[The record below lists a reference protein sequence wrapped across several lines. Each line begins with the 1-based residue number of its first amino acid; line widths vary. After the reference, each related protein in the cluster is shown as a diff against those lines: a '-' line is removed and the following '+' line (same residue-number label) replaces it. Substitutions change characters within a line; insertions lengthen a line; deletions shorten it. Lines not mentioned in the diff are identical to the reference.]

1 MAERF
6 RGPYSPDTPA
16 DPSRP
21 APRRRGPSVAERRTR
36 LIFLLSLLF
45 PLKSFFQNPADMLRY
60 LMAFAVL
67 LLATWLTRE
76 GVRAHQGYDERRAA
90 RRPAF
95 PRKIFG
101 SVLTGIGLAIAA
113 ASTGATLVLPVL
125 IGVAGAVLHFAAFGP
140 DPLKDK
146 GMEGVD
152 TFQQDR
158 AARFVAEGEGYLREM
173 RAAGAAL
180 GDRRLTDRIDRF
192 AAAARALFR
201 TVEDDP
207 RDLTAARR
215 YLGVY
220 LMGARDATVKF
231 ADLWRRGQNAS
242 ARSDYEALLSDLET
256 NFAQRT
262 QALLSDNRSD
272 LDVEISV
279 LRDRLK
285 REGVVLDLPS
295 PTEGEAKDV

>member
-1 MAERF
+1 MAERY
-6 RGPYSPDTPA
+6 RGPHSPDAPA
-16 DPSRP
+16 GP
-21 APRRRGPSVAERRTR
+21 AGAAPTRRAPSVAERRTR
-36 LIFLLSLLF
+36 LIFLVSLLF
-45 PLKSFFQNPADMLRY
+45 AVKAFFQDPADLLRY
-60 LMAFAVL
+60 LAAFAVL

-76 GVRAHQGYDERRAA
+76 GIRAAEAYAARRTA

-101 SVLTGIGLAIAA
+101 SVLTGLGLGLAA
-113 ASTGATLVLPVL
+113 ASTGTAIVLPLL
-125 IGVAGAVLHFAAFGP
+125 IGLTGAVLHLATFGT
-140 DPLKDK
+140 DPMKDK

-158 AARFVAEGEGYLREM
+158 VARIVAEGEGYLKEM

-192 AAAARALFR
+192 ADTARTLFR
-201 TVEDDP
+201 TVEEDP

-220 LMGARDATVKF
+220 LMGARDATIKF
-231 ADLWRRGQNAS
+231 ADLWRRDRDAS
-242 ARSDYEALLSDLET
+242 VRSDYETLLTDLES
-256 NFAQRT
+256 NFARRT
-262 QALLSDNRSD
+262 AALLSDNRSD
-272 LDVEISV
+272 LDVEIAV

-285 REGVVLDLPS
+285 RDGVVLDLKS
-295 PTEGEAKDV
+295 PPEEGA

>member
-1 MAERF
+1 MMAERY
-6 RGPYSPDTPA
+6 RGQYSPDPQA
-16 DPSRP
+16 SPSP
-21 APRRRGPSVAERRTR
+21 PLPMRRVPSVAERRTR
-36 LIFLLSLLF
+36 LIFLISLLF
-45 PLKSFFQNPADMLRY
+45 AVKSFFQDPANLLRY
-60 LMAFAVL
+60 LVAFSVL

-76 GVRAHQGYDERRAA
+76 GIRAEEAYEARRSA

-101 SVLTGIGLAIAA
+101 SVLTGLGLGIAA
-113 ASTGATLVLPVL
+113 ASTGGAVVVPVL
-125 IGVAGAVLHFAAFGP
+125 IGLAGAVLHFATFGA
-140 DPLKDK
+140 DPMKDK
-146 GMEGVD
+146 GMEGID

-158 AARFVAEGEGYLREM
+158 VARIVAEGESYLTEM

-180 GDRRLTDRIDRF
+180 GDRKLTDRIDRF
-192 AAAARALFR
+192 AAIARTLFR
-201 TVEDDP
+201 TVEEDP

-220 LMGARDATVKF
+220 LMGARDATIKF
-231 ADLWRRGQNAS
+231 ADLWRRDRDVT
-242 ARSDYEALLSDLET
+242 ARSDYETLLTDLES

-272 LDVEISV
+272 LDIEISV

-285 REGVVLDLPS
+285 REGVVLDLKS
-295 PTEGEAKDV
+295 PPEEGA

>member
-1 MAERF
+1 MADRY
-6 RGPYSPDTPA
+6 RGRYSPDPATPSA
-16 DPSRP
+16 PTARRMPS
-21 APRRRGPSVAERRTR
+21 AAEGRTR
-36 LIFLLSLLF
+36 WLFVFSLIFAA
-45 PLKSFFQNPADMLRY
+45 KAFFHGPADMLRY
-60 LMAFAVL
+60 LAVFAIL

-76 GVRAHQGYDERRAA
+76 GVRAQAAYDA
-90 RRPAF
+90 RLSARKPAF

-101 SVLTGIGLAIAA
+101 SVLTGIGLGLAA
-113 ASTGATLVLPVL
+113 ASTGAALVMPVL
-125 IGVAGAVLHFAAFGP
+125 IGLAGAALHFATFGA
-140 DPLKDK
+140 DPMKNK
-146 GMEGVD
+146 GMEGID

-158 AARFVAEGEGYLREM
+158 VARVVAEGEGYLKEM

-192 AAAARALFR
+192 AATARTLFR
-201 TVEDDP
+201 TVEEDP

-220 LMGARDATVKF
+220 LMGARDATIKF
-231 ADLWRRGQNAS
+231 VDLWRREKDDS
-242 ARSDYEALLSDLET
+242 ARSDYETLLSDLET

-262 QALLSDNRSD
+262 RALLSDNRSD

-285 REGVVLDLPS
+285 REGVVFDLQS
-295 PTEGEAKDV
+295 PPEKERTDV

>member
-1 MAERF
+1 MAERY
-6 RGPYSPDTPA
+6 RGRYSPDGQT

-21 APRRRGPSVAERRTR
+21 ATSRRAPSTAERRTR
-36 LIFLLSLLF
+36 LIFLVSLLF
-45 PLKSFFQNPADMLRY
+45 AVKSFFQDPANMLRY
-60 LMAFAVL
+60 LVAFAIL

-76 GVRAHQGYDERRAA
+76 GIRAHEAFDERRSA

-101 SVLTGIGLAIAA
+101 SVLTGIGLGLAA
-113 ASTGATLVLPVL
+113 AATGAALALPVL
-125 IGVAGAVLHFAAFGP
+125 IGLAGAVLHFATFGP
-140 DPLKDK
+140 DPMRDK
-146 GMEGVD
+146 GMEGID

-158 AARFVAEGEGYLREM
+158 AARFVTEGEGYLNEM

-180 GDRRLTDRIDRF
+180 GDRKLTDRIERF

-201 TVEDDP
+201 TVEEDP

-220 LMGARDATVKF
+220 LMGARDATIKF
-231 ADLWRRGQNAS
+231 ADLWRRDRDAT
-242 ARSDYEALLSDLET
+242 ARSDYESLLTDLES

-272 LDVEISV
+272 LDIEISV

-285 REGVVLDLPS
+285 REGVVLDLKS
-295 PTEGEAKDV
+295 PPEEGA

>member
-1 MAERF
+1 MADRY
-6 RGPYSPDTPA
+6 RGRYSPDT
-16 DPSRP
+16 SSVP
-21 APRRRGPSVAERRTR
+21 APVRRMPSPAERRTR
-36 LIFLLSLLF
+36 MMFLISLLYAAKAF
-45 PLKSFFQNPADMLRY
+45 VQDPADMLR
-60 LMAFAVL
+60 LLLAFAVL

-76 GVRAHQGYDERRAA
+76 GIRAKEAYDERRTA

-101 SVLTGIGLAIAA
+101 SILTGFGLGIAA
-113 ASTGATLVLPVL
+113 ASTGAGTVMPLLM
-125 IGVAGAVLHFAAFGP
+125 GVAGAVLHFATFGP

-152 TFQQDR
+152 TYQQDR
-158 AARFVAEGEGYLREM
+158 AARFVAEGEAYLKDM
-173 RAAGAAL
+173 RTAAEPL

-192 AAAARALFR
+192 AAAARTLFR
-201 TVEDDP
+201 TVEEDP

-220 LMGARDATVKF
+220 LMGARDATIKF
-231 ADLWRRGQNAS
+231 ADLWRREKDAS
-242 ARSDYEALLSDLET
+242 ARADYEALLTDLET

-262 QALLSDNRSD
+262 RALLSDNRSD

-279 LRDRLK
+279 LRERLQ
-285 REGVVLDLPS
+285 REGVVLDLKSKP
-295 PTEGEAKDV
+295 EGEA